1 MSKKYKNRLLYR
13 LLKMNIVI
21 LEKPESN
28 TPVLRLEKEVIYET
42 ALKDSGLP
50 WYYLDNFLYLDA
62 IEEHRKIANSNI
74 NSVLISSISKIC
86 IPVVGK
92 TKSSVKIPVTGS
104 IAYFEDNELLST
116 ASGDL
121 DIHGISTVYQPY
133 DESIKKLH
141 QFGPFCR
148 DFYPN
153 AETSE
158 SDKRIEFLF
167 NSADNVKNALYDVSN
182 YINQKNYIN
191 DISYYLMS
199 KFIPVLPKI
208 RNLGLPIFNLPK
220 PVTITPNMSLIFD
233 ALRESSEYRSHEE
246 IYQLFAYRSV
256 MDLYFM
262 LEKYGYEYIGDKLEY
277 VKMINQNK
285 VLQKMQRNNF
295 LDAEL
300 DFVSKNQASL
310 RMFGIGY
317 KLLPESKRKLLTFEK
332 DYIKNPLF
340 LKLESSLN
348 FNPKQ
353 AYDEVVK
360 KYPELKK
367 YQAEGKIGIYQV
379 GEYQICSHI
388 LFQATEDYSDLFDI
402 YGMDTKIGKCCRFC
416 GQVIGLIDQG
426 ANMED
431 SGILAMDDN
440 VQMVWVEVKKIFRA
454 YVEFPKN
461 FYIKTLINNIVSVI
475 YPEIETYRN
484 RLLKSQTIEKNYF
497 NNSLV
502 IFTTCYVLA
511 SAVFYINNNPAIM
524 KFKNTEKVGG
534 SDNLKN
540 LAYLVNTSF
549 AILVRYTYNYVKD
562 SVFDE
567 QTIRKTFS
575 EAIKYVNSGKKVVSE
590 TKADINEYVLNDT
603 FYQYLHQM
611 KSVTSVLE
619 GKKPLEITDFDLI
632 IGKNIKTPGY
642 IYSDLEPVSEKKDHE
657 MVYYFIKN
665 EMQTEPFNTLRTSEF
680 YKKFDTSDNWKEYWN
695 SGKLSQFAGLLRDV
709 PVVLPTYRV
718 KPGYFMCPDRKKHV
732 FNIVK
737 IKGSEITKKSFDDA
751 FKKLDLGFF
760 KQYKN
765 EKVTDQKC
773 SKCGILF
780 SDAENIIIKPEDR
793 KNIFFEM
800 FAVTCPESLTHVFNK
815 DKCIKCEFEPKFL
828 DSRGSEDAL
837 KYFKKY
843 ENRMNRKTQ
852 LEESK
857 TVKFSETKLEV
868 PKSIKTNDVSLL
880 SELVK
885 IDRNIIINIGTNIG
899 QRFEQVERNEV
910 NRINALTP
918 DQQKT
923 QIMFLNNYI
932 QQLIQYSYIII
943 NKEKIYH
950 LPDLVKSVF
959 SKFQI
964 GEFKMKK
971 ADFDNRIKEFSLLN
985 IDSDTDVNVI
995 GPYLV
1000 DFLASYLLQLT
1011 DALEKEIKNLGISF
1025 AKAFLKYI
1033 LEKEKNLSKPIISLI
1048 KKNDKFDKPDNAD
1061 ANSESSHDSDELMES
1076 VEGSENTEETTDL
1089 FQNDMDL
1096 GDEEENLEANLD

>member
-1 MSKKYKNRLLYR
+1 
-13 LLKMNIVI
+13 MNIII
-21 LEKPESN
+21 LEKPES
-28 TPVLRLEKEVIYET
+28 TAPVLKLEKEVIYET

-62 IEEHRKIANSNI
+62 LEEHRKIADSNI

-92 TKSSVKIPVTGS
+92 TKSSVKIPVTRN
-104 IAYFEDNELLST
+104 IAYFEDNELLNT

-121 DIHGISTVYQPY
+121 DIYGISTTYQPY
-133 DESIKKLH
+133 DESVGKLYH
-141 QFGPFCR
+141 FGPFCR

-153 AETSE
+153 TETPE
-158 SDKRIEFLF
+158 TEKRIEFLF
-167 NSADNVKNALYDVSN
+167 NSIDNVKNVLYDVSN

-191 DISYYLMS
+191 DISYPLMH
-199 KFIPVLPKI
+199 KFMPVLPNI
-208 RNLGLPIFNLPK
+208 RNLGLPIFALQK

-233 ALRESSEYRSHEE
+233 ALQESSEYRSYEE

-262 LEKYGYEYIGDKLEY
+262 LDKYGYEYIGDKLEY
-277 VKMINQNK
+277 IKMLNK
-285 VLQKMQRNNF
+285 NKILQKIQRNNF
-295 LDAEL
+295 LNTEL
-300 DFVSKNQASL
+300 DFVTKNQAAL

-332 DYIKNPLF
+332 EYIKNPVF
-340 LKLESSLN
+340 LKLEKSLN
-348 FNPKQ
+348 FNPKP

-367 YQAEGKIGIYQV
+367 YQSEGKTGIYQV
-379 GEYQICSHI
+379 GDSQICSHI
-388 LFQATEDYSDLFDI
+388 LFQATEDYNDLLDI
-402 YGMDTKIGKCCRFC
+402 YGIDTKIGKCCRYC

-426 ANMED
+426 SNIED
-431 SGILAMDDN
+431 SGVQVMDEN

-475 YPEIETYRN
+475 YPEIETYHN

-497 NNSLV
+497 NNSMV
-502 IFTTCYVLA
+502 IFTTCYILA
-511 SAVFYINNNPAIM
+511 SAVFYINNNPTIM

-540 LAYLVNTSF
+540 LAYLVNTGFS
-549 AILVRYTYNYVKD
+549 ILMRYTYNYVKD

-567 QTIRKTFS
+567 QTIKKTFS
-575 EAIKYVNSGKKVVSE
+575 EAIKYVNSGKKVVTE
-590 TKADINEYVLNDT
+590 TKSNDYEYLLNDT
-603 FYQYLHQM
+603 FYQYIYQM
-611 KSVTSVLE
+611 KSVISVIQ
-619 GKKPLEITDFDLI
+619 GKKIPEITDFELL
-632 IGKNIKTPGY
+632 IGKDIKTPGY
-642 IYSDLEPVSEKKDHE
+642 VYSDLEPFSDKKDHE
-657 MVYYFIKN
+657 MVYYYIKN
-665 EMQTEPFNTLRTSEF
+665 EMQTEPFNTLRTNEF
-680 YKKFDTSDNWKEYWN
+680 YKKFDTSENWKEYWN
-695 SGKLSQFAGLLRDV
+695 SGKLSRFAGLLRNV

-718 KPGYFMCPDRKKHV
+718 KPGYFMCSDRKKHL

-737 IKGSEITKKSFDDA
+737 IKGSEIPKKSFDDA

-780 SDAENIIIKPEDR
+780 SDAENTVIKPEDK

-800 FAVTCPESLTHVFNK
+800 FAVTCPESLTHVYNK
-815 DKCIKCEFEPKFL
+815 DKCIKCEFQPSFL
-828 DSRGSEDAL
+828 NNRSSEDAL

-843 ENRMNRKTQ
+843 ENKMNRKTR
-852 LEESK
+852 LEDPK
-857 TVKFSETKLEV
+857 PVKFLETKLEV
-868 PKSIKTNDVSLL
+868 PKSIKTNEVSRL
-880 SELVK
+880 SELIKV
-885 IDRNIIINIGTNIG
+885 DRNIIVNIGTNIG
-899 QRFEQVERNEV
+899 QRFEQIERNEI
-910 NRINALTP
+910 NRINTITP
-918 DQQKT
+918 EQQKT

-964 GEFKMKK
+964 GEFKIKK
-971 ADFDNRIKEFSLLN
+971 ADFDDRIKEFSLLN
-985 IDSDTDVNVI
+985 IDSDSDINVI

-1000 DFLASYLLQLT
+1000 EFMAGYLLQLS
-1011 DALEKEIKNLGISF
+1011 DALEKEVKNLGVSF

-1048 KKNDKFDKPDNAD
+1048 KKNEKFDNTDLA
-1061 ANSESSHDSDELMES
+1061 SESSHDSDEIRES
-1076 VEGSENTEETTDL
+1076 AEGSENTEETTDI